1 MNNVQQKATNVNPDV
16 LVCVRAA
23 NALLRENRIVDAKKQ
38 VEKAL
43 DLDRSNA
50 HLLAMY
56 KRLLSLAHDHYGDV
70 GYFRTTHPSTDIYSY
85 ANWGSRRWEYCYVE
99 KLLNEIGVEDKQVV
113 DIGIGFPSE
122 HNFYFSYAK
131 SKCFLT
137 AFDPDGRLDEVTR
150 LSPRGNIFRRSAE
163 NINMKSGSVD
173 VVVSISSF
181 EHFSFDAFQKTIKE
195 VHRILKDDGHLIITL
210 DLTYD
215 KKSSARWAVLEKTIN
230 GFPPEENDCQL
241 QENHQQLTL
250 EYFLKLLSPY
260 FYPEDANIYN
270 KERSITERVYSPEWN
285 SHIAY
290 LNLQKGPGS
299 DVSPQKQLQYDLQ
312 VPARK
317 ELRERIKKF
326 NKIVVW
332 GLKTSGHTHAH
343 IHRHFYETLKKLEL
357 NAYWVDDYQE
367 NKCVIEKGDMVIA
380 VGVADDN
387 LPIKEGVSYCLHNCN
402 DEIHNKIDPSKNIR
416 LQVYTNHDRN
426 QKADQKWNEVTH
438 FDTRKRTLFQPW
450 ASDLLEEEFME
461 PVFEPASKTVYWVGS
476 IWNNERNQGNL
487 EEMRTLQEVLERRGI
502 KFVQLEGIQDT
513 LNIEYVRKSFIAPTI
528 AGRWQVKHNY
538 LPCRMWKNIAYG
550 QLGVSNVKKFNDI
563 FTGCSVP
570 GSNIEELVQNTL
582 ELSLAE
588 YREMICQQQ
597 EIVKKHHTY
606 VNRLLNIVRA
616 FEYADSC

>member
-1 MNNVQQKATNVNPDV
+1 MNVNPGV

-23 NALLRENRIVDAKKQ
+23 NALLAENRVVEAKKQ
-38 VEKAL
+38 VERAL

-99 KLLNEIGVEDKQVV
+99 KLLNEIGIEDKQVV
-113 DIGIGFPSE
+113 DIGIGIPSE
-122 HNFYFSYAK
+122 HNFYLSYAK

-137 AFDPDGRLDEVTR
+137 AFDPDSRLDEATR
-150 LSPRGNIFRRSAE
+150 LSPGGNIFRQSAE
-163 NINMKSGSVD
+163 KINMKSGSVD

-181 EHFSFDAFQKTIKE
+181 EHFSFDVFQKTIKE
-195 VHRILKDDGHLIITL
+195 VHRILKNDGHLIITL

-250 EYFLKLLSPY
+250 EYFMKLLSPY
-260 FYPEDANIYN
+260 FYSEDTNIYN
-270 KERSITERVYSPEWN
+270 KERPITERVYSSEWN

-290 LNLQKGPGS
+290 LHLRKRAGNDSSLQNHI
-299 DVSPQKQLQYDLQ
+299 QYNIDNA
-312 VPARK
+312 ARK
-317 ELRERIKKF
+317 ELRERIKRF
-326 NKIVVW
+326 NKVVVW
-332 GLKTSGHTHAH
+332 GLKTSGHSSGH
-343 IHRHFYETLKKLEL
+343 IHRHFHETLKKLGL
-357 NAYWVDDYQE
+357 NTCWVDDYKE
-367 NKCVIEKGDMVIA
+367 NKHIIEKGDMVIA
-380 VGVADDN
+380 INVASDN
-387 LPIKEGVSYCLHNCN
+387 LPIKKGVYYCLHNC
-402 DEIHNKIDPSKNIR
+402 DAEIHNKIEPSKNIR
-416 LQVYTNHDRN
+416 LQIYTNHSRAMN
-426 QKADQKWNEVTH
+426 SDQKWNEVTL
-438 FDTRKRTLFQPW
+438 FDTKTSTLFQPW
-450 ASDLLEEEFME
+450 ASDLLGEEFME
-461 PVFEPASKTVYWVGS
+461 PVFEPASRTVYWVGG
-476 IWNNERNQGNL
+476 IWNNEYNQGNL
-487 EEMRTLQEVLERRGI
+487 EEIQILKEVLGKRGI
-502 KFVQLEGIQDT
+502 KFVQLENIQDT
-513 LNIEYVRKSFIAPTI
+513 LNIEHVRKSFIAPTI

-570 GSNIEELVQNTL
+570 GENIEELVQNTL

-588 YREMICQQQ
+588 YRDMTYQQQ
-597 EIVKKHHTY
+597 EIVKKNHTY
-606 VNRLLNIVRA
+606 VNRLLNIARA
-616 FEYADSC
+616 FEYTESHK